1 MAKSNDMIPDT
12 GYWQR
17 RAKDILSALEAPSE
31 RKERIPRYERVD
43 PTVRMEPVV
52 IKEKNAITDPNSW
65 LNRGLGTILENAA
78 DAVLG
83 EGTGNA
89 GLDMALGLTGP
100 GAAVG
105 TVAAGNRPGVLDVL
119 PGGAVMKAGL
129 LGLVKGGRGGEAKV
143 IYNILQ
149 NPIANRFANRY
160 PEDALQSLEKFVKKH
175 PALKNMNTA
184 EVYDAM
190 GSGRLGGEWFVDLG
204 KDYPDAL
211 NTLFNP
217 DAKVNELGGVKSNI
231 LDIID
236 NLEKANGKEY
246 ADILRK
252 GVDRVK
258 SDIARGDYLS
268 AWDKMGTLQHT
279 IIAMRSYGGAL
290 DNNPQTLSY
299 FAKDLN
305 GLLDSK
311 AKAKKPNEPY
321 IRAFV
326 EAGEEGKHNANLVN
340 EYLHLQT
347 DPVNWSDIVDI
358 DDKVAADIAK
368 YGSVQAAEKAR
379 KAEQARIVM
388 ERKAAEEASRESRQY
403 EQRLRDFKKNPKKAL
418 KTANSAAPK
427 QVRAQGESAVREW
440 YFGVDPIAPKAVEAS
455 PVQEIVKVVDEPAK
469 PAPVAPVPPQ
479 EPVAPV
485 VTESPKAPVV
495 LEPPKGGP
503 NKWRENGWKSED
515 HPLSNGLTY
524 DELVGRGASEEDRR
538 ASFVLDSLM
547 DAAVGKLYATGAKW
561 GSDGKFYKK
570 GNVPEGVKT
579 VEPSYAEY
587 RHKGTNYDAVRLGLA
602 RDIEK
607 NAIMGNMPV
616 SSKVILEQ
624 AYNKRTGNRIP
635 GAKVLRIN
643 GMDTYENLFRPR
655 VKDRLKELEEYYNI
669 DFMR

>member
-1 MAKSNDMIPDT
+1 MAKNNDRIPDT

-31 RKERIPRYERVD
+31 RKERLPRYERVD

-65 LNRGLGTILENAA
+65 LNRGLEQLGRNAV

-83 EGTGNA
+83 EGTGNTGA
-89 GLDMALGLTGP
+89 DIALGFTGP

-105 TVAAGNRPGVLDVL
+105 TVAAGNRPGVLDML

-129 LGLVKGGRGGEAKV
+129 VGLIKGGKQAEAKA

-160 PEDALQSLEKFVKKH
+160 PEEALQSLEKFVKKH
-175 PALKNMNTA
+175 PKLEEMNTA
-184 EVYDAM
+184 EVYDVM
-190 GSGRLGGEWFVDLG
+190 QSGRLGGEWFVDLG
-204 KDYPDAL
+204 KDYPEAL
-211 NTLFNP
+211 NVLFDP
-217 DAKVNELGGVKSNI
+217 DRKVHENNGIKLNVW
-231 LDIID
+231 DIADLI
-236 NLEKANGKEY
+236 ETRYGKGY
-246 ADILRK
+246 ADPLRE
-252 GVDRVK
+252 GVELVK

-268 AWDKMGTLQHT
+268 AWDKMGTLQKTMAT
-279 IIAMRSYGGAL
+279 IQGYGRYLDQTPQAL
-290 DNNPQTLSY
+290 AD
-299 FAKDLN
+299 FEKDLN
-305 GLLDSK
+305 EQLNSRVR
-311 AKAKKPNEPY
+311 AKKPSDEY
-321 IRAFV
+321 VRALFKS
-326 EAGEEGKHNANLVN
+326 GEEGKYNSNLVN

-347 DPVNWSDIVDI
+347 DPVNWSSIADI
-358 DDKVAADIAK
+358 DDKMAADIAQ

-379 KAEQARIVM
+379 HAEQSRTAM
-388 ERKAAEEASRESRQY
+388 ERKAAAEAAKESRQY

-440 YFGVDPIAPKAVEAS
+440 YFGVDPMASNAAKATPA
-455 PVQEIVKVVDEPAK
+455 QEILKVVDEPAK
-469 PAPVAPVPPQ
+469 PAPVAPVPPP
-479 EPVAPV
+479 EPVAPA
-485 VTESPKAPVV
+485 VTEVPKAPVV
-495 LEPPKGGP
+495 PEPPKGGP
-503 NKWRENGWKSED
+503 NKWRENGWKSEE

-547 DAAVGKLYATGAKW
+547 NEAVGKLYSTGAKW
-561 GSDGKFYKK
+561 GADGKFYKK

-579 VEPSYAEY
+579 VGPSYAEY

-602 RDIEK
+602 RDLER
-607 NAIMGNMPV
+607 NAITGNMPV

-655 VKDRLKELEEYYNI
+655 VKDRLAELEEYYNVN
-669 DFMR
+669 FMR